1 MPCALITGCDEGIGR
16 GFANAYLADGW
27 EVIATHRDIANRL
40 PESAG
45 LTQYKLDVTQSV
57 DFTAVKSALAGRPI
71 DVLVSN
77 AGIAHDPMRLG
88 ELDFDFGARMLDTNV
103 LGPLRLVEAFRE
115 NVAASSQRKIAMIT
129 SRMGSIGANIS
140 GGHYVYRASKAGLNA
155 LSRSLAV
162 DLFRDGILVT
172 MLHPGGVRT
181 RGGTP
186 DSPLSIEE
194 SVDGM
199 RNVISRL
206 GLHDTGQ
213 FYSYTAMP
221 LPW

>member
-1 MPCALITGCDEGIGR
+1 MPCTLITGCDEGIGR
-16 GFANAYLADGW
+16 GFAEAFLADGW
-27 EVIATHRDIANRL
+27 EVIATYRNIAHRMPD
-40 PESAG
+40 SAG
-45 LTQYKLDVTQSV
+45 MAHYQLDVTQIA
-57 DFTAVKSALAGRPI
+57 DFKAVKSALGGRPI
-71 DVLVSN
+71 DLLVSN

-88 ELDFDFGARMLDTNV
+88 ELDFDFSTRMLDTNV
-103 LGPLRLVEAFRE
+103 LGPLRLVETFRG
-115 NVAASSQRKIAMIT
+115 NVSASGQRKIAMIT

-155 LSRSLAV
+155 LARSLAV
-162 DLFRDGILVT
+162 DLFREGIIVT
-172 MLHPGGVRT
+172 MLHPGGVRS

-199 RNVISRL
+199 RKVISRL

-213 FYSYTAMP
+213 FYSYSGIP

>member
-1 MPCALITGCDEGIGR
+1 
-16 GFANAYLADGW
+16 
-27 EVIATHRDIANRL
+27 
-40 PESAG
+40 
-45 LTQYKLDVTQSV
+45 
-57 DFTAVKSALAGRPI
+57 
-71 DVLVSN
+71 
-77 AGIAHDPMRLG
+77 
-88 ELDFDFGARMLDTNV
+88 V
-103 LGPLRLVEAFRE
+103 LGPLRLVETFRD
-115 NVAASSQRKIAMIT
+115 NVAASGQRKIAMIG

-155 LSRSLAV
+155 LARSLAV
-162 DLFRDGILVT
+162 DLFRDGIIVT
-172 MLHPGGVRT
+172 TLHPGGVRS

-199 RNVISRL
+199 RRVISRL

-213 FYSYTAMP
+213 FYSYTGMP

>member
-16 GFANAYLADGW
+16 GFATAFLADGW
-27 EVIATHRDIANRL
+27 EVIATYRDIAHRL
-40 PESAG
+40 PESTG
-45 LTQYKLDVTQSV
+45 LAHHQLDVTRIA
-57 DFTAVKSALAGRPI
+57 DFSAVKSALGGRPI

-77 AGIAHDPMRLG
+77 AAIAHDPMRLG
-88 ELDFDFGARMLDTNV
+88 ELDFDFSARMLDTNV
-103 LGPLRLVEAFRE
+103 LGPLRLVETFRE
-115 NVAASSQRKIAMIT
+115 NVAASGQRKIAMIT

-162 DLFRDGILVT
+162 DLFPEGIIVT

-194 SVDGM
+194 SVGGM
-199 RNVISRL
+199 RTVISRL

-213 FYSYTAMP
+213 FYSYAGMP

>member
-16 GFANAYLADGW
+16 GFAEACLADGW
-27 EVIATHRDIANRL
+27 EVIATYRDIVHRL

-45 LTQYKLDVTQSV
+45 LAHYQLDVTQSA
-57 DFTAVKSALAGRPI
+57 DFKAVKAALDGRPI

-77 AGIAHDPMRLG
+77 AAIAHDPMRLG
-88 ELDFDFGARMLDTNV
+88 ALDFDLSARMLDTNV
-103 LGPLRLVEAFRE
+103 LGPLRLVETFRE
-115 NVAASSQRKIAMIT
+115 NVAASGQRKIAMIT
-129 SRMGSIGANIS
+129 SRMGSIGANVS

-155 LSRSLAV
+155 LARSLAV
-162 DLFRDGILVT
+162 DLFREGIIVT

-194 SVDGM
+194 SVGGM
-199 RNVISRL
+199 RRVIARL
-206 GLHDTGQ
+206 GLHETGQ
-213 FYSYTAMP
+213 FYSYAGMP

>member
-1 MPCALITGCDEGIGR
+1 
-16 GFANAYLADGW
+16 
-27 EVIATHRDIANRL
+27 
-40 PESAG
+40 
-45 LTQYKLDVTQSV
+45 
-57 DFTAVKSALAGRPI
+57 
-71 DVLVSN
+71 
-77 AGIAHDPMRLG
+77 
-88 ELDFDFGARMLDTNV
+88 V
-103 LGPLRLVEAFRE
+103 LGPLRLVETFHD
-115 NVAASSQRKIAMIT
+115 NVAASDQRKIAMIT

-162 DLFRDGILVT
+162 DLFREGILVT

-186 DSPLSIEE
+186 DAPLSTEE

-199 RNVISRL
+199 RTVISRL

-213 FYSYTAMP
+213 FYSYAGIP

>member
-1 MPCALITGCDEGIGR
+1 MPCAFITGCDEGIGR
-16 GFANAYLADGW
+16 GFAEAYLADGW
-27 EVIATHRDIANRL
+27 DVIATYKDVANRL
-40 PESAG
+40 PDSPR
-45 LTQYKLDVTQSV
+45 LTHHQLDVTRNE
-57 DFTAVKSALAGRPI
+57 DFAAVKAALGAQPI

-77 AGIAHDPMRLG
+77 AGIAHDPMQLG
-88 ELDFDFGARMLDTNV
+88 KLDYDFGKRILDTNV
-103 LGPLRLVEAFRE
+103 LGPLRLVETFRD

-129 SRMGSIGANIS
+129 SRMGSIGSNIS

-155 LSRSLAV
+155 LARSLAV
-162 DLFRDGILVT
+162 DLFKSGVIIT

-186 DSPLSIEE
+186 DSPLSVEDSI
-194 SVDGM
+194 SGM
-199 RNVISRL
+199 RRVIAEL

-213 FYSYTAMP
+213 FYNYSGRP

>member
-16 GFANAYLADGW
+16 GFAEAFLVDGW
-27 EVIATHRDIANRL
+27 DVIATYRDITHRL

-45 LTQYKLDVTQSV
+45 LAHYQLDVTQIP
-57 DFTAVKSALAGRPI
+57 DFKAVKSAIGSRPI

-88 ELDFDFGARMLDTNV
+88 ELDFDFGARILDTNV
-103 LGPLRLVEAFRE
+103 LGPLRLVETFRE
-115 NVAASSQRKIAMIT
+115 NVAASEQRKIAMIT

-162 DLFRDGILVT
+162 DLFREGILVT

-186 DSPLSIEE
+186 GSPLSTEE

-199 RNVISRL
+199 RKVISRL

-213 FYSYTAMP
+213 FYSYAGIP